1 MATDPSMNATI
12 SLAAAASQ
20 SWDAVIIGAGPAGAM
35 AAHALAKR
43 GRRTLLIEK
52 KPFPRYKVC
61 GGCLNRRAMAALDE
75 AGLGSVLRECPAA
88 PLDRIVLAQGRGR
101 ATVALTGGVAVAR
114 DAFDAVMVRAA
125 VNAGAHFLPG
135 VSARVQAMDEQA
147 SDAPSSSRRIVELRS
162 GALAQELSAAVV
174 ILACGLGGGRASDEG
189 TAGETIAAGGRIG
202 VGAIVD
208 EAPNEFAAGS
218 IWMAIGRH
226 GYVGAARLADGR
238 LNVAAALNPR
248 WMNSQGGAA
257 RAISALLQHSHFPV
271 PANLGQI
278 DWHGTPLLTRQ
289 ASQVTGWRVLLAGD
303 AAGYVEPFTGEG
315 MAWALSA
322 GSAAAAIADAG
333 VKTWS
338 SELEMKW
345 RTIHRTLVTDRQR
358 HCRRL
363 AAWLRWP
370 VAVRLGIAAVAAVP
384 AIGRAVERRL
394 ALA

>member
-1 MATDPSMNATI
+1 MNPTI
-12 SLAAAASQ
+12 DLADAASRQ
-20 SWDAVIIGAGPAGAM
+20 WDAIVIGAGPAGAM
-35 AAHALAKR
+35 AAHQLAKR
-43 GRRTLLIEK
+43 GRQTLLIERK
-52 KPFPRYKVC
+52 TFPRYKVC
-61 GGCLNRRAMAALDE
+61 GGCLNRRAMNALDE
-75 AGLGSVLRECPAA
+75 AGLGGVLRECPAA
-88 PLDRIVLAQGRGR
+88 PLERIVLAQGRGR
-101 ATVALTGGVAVAR
+101 AKVALTGGVAVAR
-114 DAFDAVMVRAA
+114 DAFDAAMVRAA

-135 VSARVQAMDEQA
+135 VSARVKAVDEQA
-147 SDAPSSSRRIVELRS
+147 SNAPSSSHRIVELRGGS
-162 GALAQELSAAVV
+162 GALAHELSAAVV
-174 ILACGLGGGRASDEG
+174 VLACGLGGGRAGDEG
-189 TAGETIAAGGRIG
+189 TAGETVAAGGRIG

-208 EAPNEFAAGS
+208 GAPNEFAAGA

-238 LNVAAALNPR
+238 LNVAAAIDPR

-257 RAISALLQHSHFPV
+257 GAISALLQHSHLPV

-278 DWHGTPLLTRQ
+278 DWQGTPLLTRQ
-289 ASQVTGWRVLLAGD
+289 ASQVAGWRVLLAGD

-322 GSAAAAIADAG
+322 ASAAAAIADAG
-333 VKTWS
+333 IDAWS
-338 SELEMKW
+338 SELETRWQK
-345 RTIHRTLVTDRQR
+345 THRTLVTDQQR